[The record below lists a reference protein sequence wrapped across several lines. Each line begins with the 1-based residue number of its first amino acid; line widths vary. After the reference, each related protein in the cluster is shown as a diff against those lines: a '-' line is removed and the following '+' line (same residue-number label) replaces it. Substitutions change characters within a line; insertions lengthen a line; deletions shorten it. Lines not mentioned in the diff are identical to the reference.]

1 MRTIITTT
9 FVLAAL
15 LLAPGTTFAQ
25 NATPEAPRRN
35 NYMGTFPDSGSMV
48 IESGPGQD
56 TVIQSRPAPKEE
68 NRTQEPPLIIVPEL
82 RVQPPRS
89 KP

>member
-1 MRTIITTT
+1 MRTIITST
-9 FVLAAL
+9 FVLAVL
-15 LLAPGTTFAQ
+15 LLPAGSSLAQ
-25 NATPEAPRRN
+25 NATPEAPRRDR
-35 NYMGTFPDSGSMV
+35 YMGTFPDSGSMV

-68 NRTQEPPLIIVPEL
+68 NRTREYPLIIVPEV
-82 RVQPPRS
+82 RVGPPRP